1 MIRNL
6 RTIWVREECG
16 EILDSF
22 IPRLFICRSVTGRT
36 ILLEMSVPVD
46 ARYFPRGGVRDA
58 ELEAMEVGGIQE
70 RLKRFMKSVTVSF
83 QR

>member
-1 MIRNL
+1 MIRNV
-6 RTIWVREECG
+6 RTIWVREECS

-36 ILLEMSVPVD
+36 TLSKLNVPVD
-46 ARYFPRGGVRDA
+46 ARYFPRGGVCDA
-58 ELEAMEVGGIQE
+58 EVEAMEVFKNVQV
-70 RLKRFMKSVTVSF
+70 FVNQVTAYF